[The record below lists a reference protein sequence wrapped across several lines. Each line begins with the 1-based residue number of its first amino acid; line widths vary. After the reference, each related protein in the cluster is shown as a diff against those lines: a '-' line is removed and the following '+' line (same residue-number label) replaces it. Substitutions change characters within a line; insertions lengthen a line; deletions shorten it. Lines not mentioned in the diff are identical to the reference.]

1 MHASASVGSLAR
13 IGDGDLLLDF
23 ERELEDVALYRAR
36 GRLAEV
42 EERAGEPLLVFW
54 GRNLGFE
61 RDDRGKGQALQD
73 GASEPAV
80 DAYSVDVCGDEG
92 RTEVMPCG
100 IPYRAP
106 SLCPSACERPRAL
119 YTRQGISTQPGHER
133 LVRRGTDLYFSSL
146 SGQRLIQDAIWSFWR
161 ASMSVGSALDFG
173 RYVNR
178 SASAA

>member
-1 MHASASVGSLAR
+1 MERAAPLDAGGELA
-13 IGDGDLLLDF
+13 
-23 ERELEDVALYRAR
+23 DVALDGAG

-54 GRNLGFE
+54 GRNLGFK

-80 DAYSVDVCGDEG
+80 DAYSADVCGDEG

-119 YTRQGISTQPGHER
+119 YTRTQGISPGMD
-133 LVRRGTDLYFSSL
+133 DLCAVGHTCTS
-146 SGQRLIQDAIWSFWR
+146 R
-161 ASMSVGSALDFG
+161 A
-173 RYVNR
+173 
-178 SASAA
+178 